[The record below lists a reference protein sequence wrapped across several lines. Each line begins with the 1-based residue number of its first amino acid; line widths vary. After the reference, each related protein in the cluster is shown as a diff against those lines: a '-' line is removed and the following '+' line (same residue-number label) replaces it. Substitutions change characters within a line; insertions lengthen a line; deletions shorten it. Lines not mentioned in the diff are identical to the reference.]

1 MRLLSA
7 AHASVLFLPVL
18 KKTVEKREMNWIYV
32 ALVGLQ
38 ITALMKD
45 LCDVEMIG
53 RRFEKF
59 IIRKQRGL
67 AGSHVGEN
75 HSSCFLAGIC
85 WMANRVP
92 VLSAPRLSRLLQ
104 TATFNIIEPAVIE
117 TSQPAI
123 LNSPV
128 AEICS
133 SVGAV
138 DPQKPRAPLVVTEQ
152 NQFFS
157 ENLYTQRCCFGRQLC

>member
-7 AHASVLFLPVL
+7 AHASVLLLPVL
-18 KKTVEKREMNWIYV
+18 KKTVEKREMNRIYV
-32 ALVGLQ
+32 SLIGLQ

-45 LCDVEMIG
+45 LCDVEMVW

-67 AGSHVGEN
+67 VGSYVGKD
-75 HSSCFLAGIC
+75 HSSCFLARISE
-85 WMANRVP
+85 MANRVP

-117 TSQPAI
+117 TS
-123 LNSPV
+123 
-128 AEICS
+128 
-133 SVGAV
+133 
-138 DPQKPRAPLVVTEQ
+138 
-152 NQFFS
+152 
-157 ENLYTQRCCFGRQLC
+157 